1 MEIRN
6 EVFKIKGIVFTTKKE
21 DKVIN
26 PIISLVKNSKTKL
39 VWVDFI
45 GFIPVQ
51 KKMGDYFHDWLGSN

>member
-6 EVFKIKGIVFTTKKE
+6 EVFKIEGNVFITIKE

-26 PIISLVKNSKTKL
+26 PIISLVKDSRTKL
-39 VWVDFI
+39 VWVDLV

-51 KKMGDYFHDWLGSN
+51 KKMGDYFHDWIGSN